1 MIFMAILCYTIL
13 CPICVLFLTYTSTF
27 IIIIIIIIII
37 ITCFSSSSNCSTPG
51 ECVISSGVSEYFTLL
66 AGTDTA
72 AAAVVDCDS
81 LLVTVAL

>member
-1 MIFMAILCYTIL
+1 MVAANDIHIL
-13 CPICVLFLTYTSTF
+13 CPIIHLFSYLFL
-27 IIIIIIIIII
+27 IVIII

-72 AAAVVDCDS
+72 AAAVVDCNS
-81 LLVTVAL
+81 LLVTVTL

>member
-1 MIFMAILCYTIL
+1 MIYIIL
-13 CPICVLFLTYTSTF
+13 CPIIMYFISYLFL
-27 IIIIIIIIII
+27 IVIII

-66 AGTDTA
+66 AGADTA

-81 LLVTVAL
+81 LLAAVTL